1 MPRNLR
7 SFVSD
12 VLAIALGFA
21 VASFSTTVLS
31 AARSPLRA
39 GSDTAPSVWLL
50 SPGNSQAVTGTVTV
64 SATASLD
71 TEALQFQLNGGN
83 LGPTITSGAC
93 SMNWNTAA
101 VPDGDYM
108 VTVVGY
114 DANGNSTTST
124 AAAVTVENTVAQI
137 SSISTSG
144 ITDTSAVVSWMTNQQ
159 SSSSV
164 DYGVTPYT
172 NSTPLDVNLTTQ
184 HAVTVVGLFPGT
196 TYHFRVASWNG
207 VGLLAASNDFTF
219 TTASGGAPG
228 VPTSGG
234 PTYPGGCT
242 TPDPFAAMGGGTC
255 ANGGWMPLG
264 AAIFTQA
271 PTPTSAP
278 QVGGC
283 TTPDPFTAIG
293 GGTCFNGGWL
303 PRGVVTPPPATVVAP
318 PPSTVQSPVPQ
329 SVGCTTSDPFVA
341 LGGGTCFNGG
351 WFPPGMLPAPGIVA
365 PVAPPPVQSSPAGC
379 MTPDPFVGIPGLR
392 GVCVSGGWYPVRSGN

>member
-12 VLAIALGFA
+12 ALAIALGFA

-31 AARSPLRA
+31 AARSPLRS
-39 GSDTAPSVWLL
+39 GRDTAPSVWLL

-71 TEALQFQLNGGN
+71 TEALQFQLNGGS

-101 VPDGDYM
+101 VPDGDYT

-114 DANGNSTTST
+114 DANGNSTTS
-124 AAAVTVENTVAQI
+124 APAAVTVENSVAQI
-137 SSISTSG
+137 SSIVTSG
-144 ITDTSAVVSWMTNQQ
+144 ITQTSAVVTWTTNQL

-172 NSTPLDVNLTTQ
+172 NSTPFDVALTTQ
-184 HAVTVVGLFPGT
+184 HAVTVVGLLPGT

-219 TTASGGAPG
+219 TTASGTAPA
-228 VPTSGG
+228 VPA
-234 PTYPGGCT
+234 PPQFPGGCT
-242 TPDPFAAMGGGTC
+242 TPDPFVAMGGGTC

-264 AAIFTQA
+264 AAVFTQA
-271 PTPTSAP
+271 PTPSSPP
-278 QVGGC
+278 QFGGC
-283 TTPDPFTAIG
+283 NTPDPFTAIG
-293 GGTCFNGGWL
+293 GGTCVNGGWL
-303 PRGVVTPPPATVVAP
+303 PRGVVTPPPAPVVAP
-318 PPSTVQSPVPQ
+318 PTPPVQNPAFQ
-329 SVGCTTSDPFVA
+329 SAGCATSDPFLA

-351 WFPPGMLPAPGIVA
+351 WFPPGMLPAPGNVT
-365 PVAPPPVQSSPAGC
+365 PVAPPPPAQSSPTGC
-379 MTPDPFVGIPGLR
+379 ATPDPFLGIPGLH

>member
-12 VLAIALGFA
+12 ALAIALGFA

-39 GSDTAPSVWLL
+39 GPDTAPSVWLL

-71 TEALQFQLNGGN
+71 TEALQFQLNGGS

-93 SMNWNTAA
+93 SMDWNTAA
-101 VPDGDYM
+101 VPDGDYT
-108 VTVVGY
+108 VSVVGY
-114 DANGNSTTST
+114 DANGNSTTS
-124 AAAVTVENTVAQI
+124 APAAVTVENTVAQI
-137 SSISTSG
+137 SSVATSG
-144 ITDTSAVVSWMTNQQ
+144 ITQTSAVVSWMTNQQ

-164 DYGVTPYT
+164 DYGVTSYT
-172 NSTPLDVNLTTQ
+172 NSTPLDVVLTTQ

-219 TTASGGAPG
+219 TTASGNAPG
-228 VPTSGG
+228 VPSNGPPPQFGG
-234 PTYPGGCT
+234 SCT
-242 TPDPFAAMGGGTC
+242 TPDPFVALGGGTC
-255 ANGGWMPLG
+255 ANGGWLPPGTAFFTAPLP
-264 AAIFTQA
+264 A
-271 PTPTSAP
+271 PP

-293 GGTCFNGGWL
+293 GGTCLNGGWM
-303 PRGVVTPPPATVVAP
+303 PRNVATPPPPPAVAP
-318 PPSTVQSPVPQ
+318 PTPPAQSPAPQ
-329 SVGCTTSDPFVA
+329 GGGCMTSDPFLA

-351 WFPPGMLPAPGIVA
+351 WFPPGMLPAPGNVT
-365 PVAPPPVQSSPAGC
+365 PVAPPPVQNSPTGC

-392 GVCVSGGWYPVRSGN
+392 GVCVSGGWYPVRAGD